1 MAVGGAPGHA
11 VELRADLRP
20 ASEPAAERERE
31 RLPQR
36 GPPPLDPVFKGSPDG
51 LKSSRKTSLITS
63 KALVRG
69 FNSLCRIPHLCP
81 SPLTG
86 PHPGEG
92 VERDL
97 VTRGDRG
104 RRTCPSFGS
113 MSQHI

>member
-1 MAVGGAPGHA
+1 MAAGGAPGHA

-20 ASEPAAERERE
+20 PSEPAAERERVSPRE
-31 RLPQR
+31 R
-36 GPPPLDPVFKGSPDG
+36 PPPLDPVFKGSPEG

-69 FNSLCRIPHLCP
+69 LNSLCRIPHLCP

-86 PHPGEG
+86 PRPGEG
-92 VERDL
+92 VERDR

-113 MSQHI
+113 MS